1 MRLTILGVAILTLCV
16 GSASRVFAESVN
28 PTVQTAVAQVIRPLM
43 QRHGIPGMAVG
54 IAVDGRDHVYDY
66 GVASK
71 ATGRPVTRDTLFE
84 VGSITKTFTA
94 TLAAYAQVTGHLSL
108 SDPATRYLPE
118 LRGSRFDSVSLLNLG
133 THTPGGLPLQV
144 PDAVTND
151 DELKTYLRQWQPS
164 YAPGAYRTYS
174 NIGIGLLGR
183 IAARSMNQDFVA
195 FVQGTLFPAL
205 GLEHT
210 YLHVPKTQLDN
221 YAQGYTKTDAPIR
234 LAPGVL
240 GAEAY
245 GVRTTADDLL
255 RFVEAN
261 IGLLH
266 LDPSWQRALTA
277 THTGYD
283 KVGTMTQDLIWEQ
296 YAYPVALQDLLA
308 GNADAM
314 ALEAHPVVR
323 LDPPSPPM
331 EDVLIN
337 KTGTTNGFAAYV
349 AFVPEK
355 RIGIVLLANK
365 NYPIHARV
373 TAAWDILVRLDDRV
387 R

>member
-1 MRLTILGVAILTLCV
+1 MRLTILGAAILTLCV

-151 DELKTYLRQWQPS
+151 DELTTYLRQWQPS

>member
-1 MRLTILGVAILTLCV
+1 MRLTILGVAIHTLCE

-94 TLAAYAQVTGHLSL
+94 TLVAYAQVTGHLSL

>member
-1 MRLTILGVAILTLCV
+1 MRLTILGAVSLTLCV
-16 GSASRVFAESVN
+16 GSASRATAESAN

-54 IAVDGRDHVYDY
+54 IVLDGQDYVYDY

-71 ATGRPVTRDTLFE
+71 ATGKPVTRDTLFE
-84 VGSITKTFTA
+84 IGSITKTFTA

-118 LRGSRFDSVSLLNLG
+118 LRGSRLDSVSLLNLG

-144 PDAVTND
+144 PDAVSND
-151 DELKTYLRQWQPS
+151 DELTTYLRRWQPS
-164 YAPGAYRTYS
+164 YPAGTYRTYS

-183 IAARSMNQDFVA
+183 IAARRMDEDFVTLM
-195 FVQGTLFPAL
+195 QGMLFPAL
-205 GLEHT
+205 GLKHT
-210 YLHVPKTQLDN
+210 YLDVPETQLDN
-221 YAQGYTKTDAPIR
+221 YARGYTKTDAPIR

-266 LDPSWQRALTA
+266 LDPLWQRALTA

-283 KVGTMTQDLIWEQ
+283 KVGPMTQDLIWEQ

-308 GNADAM
+308 GNADTM
-314 ALEAHPVVR
+314 VLEAHPVVR
-323 LDPPSPPM
+323 LNPRSPPM

-373 TAAWDILVRLDDRV
+373 TAAWDILGRLDDHER
-387 R
+387 

>member
-1 MRLTILGVAILTLCV
+1 MRLTILGAAILTLCV

-94 TLAAYAQVTGHLSL
+94 TLVAYAQVTGHLSL

-151 DELKTYLRQWQPS
+151 DELTTYLRQWQPS
-164 YAPGAYRTYS
+164 YAPGAYRAYS